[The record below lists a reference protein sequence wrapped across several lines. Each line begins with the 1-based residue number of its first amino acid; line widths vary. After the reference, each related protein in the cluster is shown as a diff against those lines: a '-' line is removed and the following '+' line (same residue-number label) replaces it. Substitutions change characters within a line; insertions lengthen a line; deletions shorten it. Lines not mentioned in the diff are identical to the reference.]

1 MATWKEDIVK
11 ALENLG
17 GSAHLSEI
25 YNEVER
31 IRPDNLNP
39 TWDRTVQRELE
50 TNSSDSDAF
59 SGEDIFYSVEGKG
72 KGVWGLRSFQ
82 NLSLRNTL
90 FKLGTE
96 FQSERKRTI
105 TNPKKPSI
113 PPGNELAKW
122 ISREIPK
129 IFNLIFKNE
138 LENYQVHASAG
149 DGQWVSAPWIAL

>member
-59 SGEDIFYSVEGKG
+59 SGEDIFYSVEGK
-72 KGVWGLRSFQ
+72 
-82 NLSLRNTL
+82 
-90 FKLGTE
+90 
-96 FQSERKRTI
+96 RKRRLGI
-105 TNPKKPSI
+105 KKFS
-113 PPGNELAKW
+113 K
-122 ISREIPK
+122 
-129 IFNLIFKNE
+129 FKFKK
-138 LENYQVHASAG
+138 YSF
-149 DGQWVSAPWIAL
+149 

>member
-1 MATWKEDIVK
+1 MATWKEDTIK

-17 GSAHLSEI
+17 GSAHLSKLLEEVSSLRNGKLNSHWQDTVREI
-25 YNEVER
+25 LYEN
-31 IRPDNLNP
+31 
-39 TWDRTVQRELE
+39 T
-50 TNSSDSDAF
+50 SDSKYGSGKYG

-96 FQSERKRTI
+96 FQSERKKTI

-129 IFNLIFKNE
+129 IFN
-138 LENYQVHASAG
+138 
-149 DGQWVSAPWIAL
+149 